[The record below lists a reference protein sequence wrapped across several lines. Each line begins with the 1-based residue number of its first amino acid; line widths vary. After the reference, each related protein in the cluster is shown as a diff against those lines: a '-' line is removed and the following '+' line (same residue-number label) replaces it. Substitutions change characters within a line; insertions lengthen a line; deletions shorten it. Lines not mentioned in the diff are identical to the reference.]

1 MGTWLVDEEPIG
13 QEGRNALCRA
23 RSIQIF
29 AENIAIGIY
38 CRSLLAHLLTGTFA
52 MKQIRQLHL
61 YLGTFFAPAIFFF
74 ALSGALQTFSLH
86 ESEDGSSYS
95 PPSWIVTIA
104 SIHKDQRLSKPHHH
118 EHAAPAEAAP
128 EQAKAAAQD
137 GHVASV
143 PAAHEEE
150 HEAGP
155 STLPLKIFV
164 LLLAVGLMLTAAL
177 GIYMALQSRNNR
189 RMTWVMLACGILVP
203 VAMLFL

>member
-1 MGTWLVDEEPIG
+1 
-13 QEGRNALCRA
+13 
-23 RSIQIF
+23 
-29 AENIAIGIY
+29 
-38 CRSLLAHLLTGTFA
+38 

-118 EHAAPAEAAP
+118 EHAAPAGAKPEEAAP

-137 GHVASV
+137 GHAASV
-143 PAAHEEE
+143 PAVHEEE

-164 LLLAVGLMLTAAL
+164 LLLALGLMLTAAL